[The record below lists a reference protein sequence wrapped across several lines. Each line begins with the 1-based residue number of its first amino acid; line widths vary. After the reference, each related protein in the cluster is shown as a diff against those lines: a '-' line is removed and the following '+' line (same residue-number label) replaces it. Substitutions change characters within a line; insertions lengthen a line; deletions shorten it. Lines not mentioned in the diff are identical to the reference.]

1 MRRLS
6 LWMGLGLIGMAFAT
20 LSLFSQPATY
30 AQNADPTE
38 QQATVNAL
46 VEDRLTATAIQQTD
60 VPITATPFV
69 NPTLTPLPTITL
81 MPTAITVDSGGRD
94 YTANTT
100 VSREAVYDI
109 SDDAFEAYQD
119 GWLDHWSND
128 FEDAEDIF
136 DDLIDDEPEFAD
148 AYIAMGINHVL
159 LNDSDDAL
167 DNFDIAADLLAQDGG
182 TLIWVVTAAWSD
194 GEIDEA
200 IDAGERMLNLYPYDA
215 FAVANLV
222 SAYIVSGDLQT
233 AADTATAHL
242 TLNPTASIVY
252 ELRRDIYEDLDQD
265 ALADFDQLILD
276 AYDEDDRGD
285 FDDAIELMEEAIEL
299 VEDEDL
305 PVINQSLALWN
316 MARFQLIDGATDDAI
331 ESLEIA
337 REITPEFGPTY
348 LLLAIGLQFQFN
360 FDERLDVLND
370 GIALAPDYPNN
381 YLERALYYTNGSEL
395 ELAAIDHWQYLQ
407 SSNSRTLIWENYDP
421 DDGTVSLPYY
431 MGWQHRL
438 PIELE
443 DGDELTITAEDD
455 TDTDGA
461 EVD

>member
-200 IDAGERMLNLYPYDA
+200 IDAGERMLNLYPFDA

-222 SAYIVSGDLQT
+222 
-233 AADTATAHL
+233 
-242 TLNPTASIVY
+242 
-252 ELRRDIYEDLDQD
+252 
-265 ALADFDQLILD
+265 
-276 AYDEDDRGD
+276 
-285 FDDAIELMEEAIEL
+285 
-299 VEDEDL
+299 
-305 PVINQSLALWN
+305 
-316 MARFQLIDGATDDAI
+316 
-331 ESLEIA
+331 
-337 REITPEFGPTY
+337 
-348 LLLAIGLQFQFN
+348 
-360 FDERLDVLND
+360 
-370 GIALAPDYPNN
+370 
-381 YLERALYYTNGSEL
+381 
-395 ELAAIDHWQYLQ
+395 
-407 SSNSRTLIWENYDP
+407 
-421 DDGTVSLPYY
+421 
-431 MGWQHRL
+431 
-438 PIELE
+438 
-443 DGDELTITAEDD
+443 
-455 TDTDGA
+455 
-461 EVD
+461 